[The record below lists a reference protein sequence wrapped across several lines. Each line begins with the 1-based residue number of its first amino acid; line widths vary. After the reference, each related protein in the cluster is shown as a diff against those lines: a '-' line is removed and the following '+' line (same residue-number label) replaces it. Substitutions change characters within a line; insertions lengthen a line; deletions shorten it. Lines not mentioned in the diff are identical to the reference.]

1 MDKNK
6 KQAFHLRELEKS
18 FPYAQAVKVGKT
30 LYLSGSVSWD
40 QDGQVVAAGDMKA
53 QMRNAYEDIRKTLDA
68 HGATF
73 ENIVKE
79 TLYTTDIDAAVEALV
94 NMKAGKEAGEKL
106 YIANR
111 RTERDLSTLFLV
123 DLSMSTDGGSQMLD
137 STLQINSIPVGST
150 VNLNFAVK
158 ADSVENLSGE
168 KFTVRI
174 DSAISAVS
182 QSDAIIKTSA
192 DSTALVYIEKPA
204 QAQLELVLSDPD
216 NILTAGDDFDVTVNL
231 INKGGILP
239 DEVPRPNI
247 GEGRWDCYINAKSS
261 R

>member
-79 TLYTTDIDAAVEALV
+79 TLYTTDIDAAVEA
-94 NMKAGKEAGEKL
+94 AGVRRQFYGDSTPPAATVGRPTATARARTSTGRNL
-106 YIANR
+106 QAIRSSTSR
-111 RTERDLSTLFLV
+111 RT
-123 DLSMSTDGGSQMLD
+123 G
-137 STLQINSIPVGST
+137 
-150 VNLNFAVK
+150 
-158 ADSVENLSGE
+158 
-168 KFTVRI
+168 
-174 DSAISAVS
+174 
-182 QSDAIIKTSA
+182 
-192 DSTALVYIEKPA
+192 Y
-204 QAQLELVLSDPD
+204 
-216 NILTAGDDFDVTVNL
+216 
-231 INKGGILP
+231 
-239 DEVPRPNI
+239 
-247 GEGRWDCYINAKSS
+247 
-261 R
+261 